1 MFKSALRSVCSFD
14 LIGRFSR
21 PTYVC
26 HGFAMRWRGTHSCHC
41 NHFYHSCVSCDVLTA
56 GRTTGSDCNHCTVLF
71 AENVKI
77 VVPIT
82 NLYKG
87 KWEVEVGGLYVTAGP
102 VTGKY

>member
-1 MFKSALRSVCSFD
+1 M
-14 LIGRFSR
+14 
-21 PTYVC
+21 C
-26 HGFAMRWRGTHSCHC
+26 HGFAMCYCGTQSCHC
-41 NHFYHSCVSCDVLTA
+41 NHFYHSCVSCGVLTA
-56 GRTTGSDCNHCTVLF
+56 GKTTGSDCNHCAVLF

-102 VTGKY
+102 VTGKYYKFPPSSTSKRCGLCRPCRSLG